1 MNTWVVITIVWIVC
15 LVFIFVSRLLNQSS
29 AGGVNKKMRLR
40 DIIIGFL
47 FAPIIAP
54 TGLFVMIYEKC
65 KQKYYKNR
73 PRPLPKKLRKFL
85 KADTVADEERKTVS
99 IAEYNWK
106 HGTNFTLDDVYGKG
120 YMESL
125 SDEEKASIVAES
137 LRYGV
142 LHVSKDV
149 ADTIYTVAA
158 KELGDALL
166 TGDFTDFENRL
177 AENVE
182 HINHGAE
189 TFFGKKNV
197 AEYWKDWKV
206 RYVDTKQVTNYE
218 VSYSE
223 YYSNSCLLLDS
234 MVVMFFFEHDKIRK
248 ILFCPQKFEPF
259 VADSYDNILK
269 APFDYEFLKP
279 CLSELRGATSFL
291 PPVVK
296 ENRIPCMSCGMPSE
310 KLEWYSFERDCG
322 IHGYLGVAS
331 VCPHCH
337 KLVEYYPEMRLRY
350 DRKRLKSYM
359 HAAEIICA
367 CWNNLDT
374 SIIEP
379 YLSEDVIWNTQKGK
393 ANYLEFLEKRFASLK
408 LLKHGFSADIV
419 CEDDKYRARITIDH
433 QDEDEVYRLTIES
446 GLITEIQVMPSSEWW
461 KKQLGTSPFGVIS
474 QTSLHEQAAA
484 VAVIEQHFKTEL
496 GNKTITWA
504 TPYELKNS
512 HCQLS
517 FNCEGLDYDVLVEI
531 HSWDDKKCRFAMKSE
546 FDRLKAG
553 CQENDHIP
561 CILALDEEDQF
572 VSFTL
577 VEKMEVIIP
586 KLRSKGIDECAFRK
600 LFKK

>member
-1 MNTWVVITIVWIVC
+1 MNTWVVITIVWIIC

-54 TGLFVMIYEKC
+54 VSLFVIINEKY

-85 KADTVADEERKTVS
+85 KADAVADEERKTVS

-137 LRYGV
+137 LKYGV
-142 LHVSKDV
+142 LHVSNDV

-158 KELGDALL
+158 KELGNALL
-166 TGDFTDFENRL
+166 TGDFTDFEKRL

-197 AEYWKDWKV
+197 VEYWKNWKV

-218 VSYSE
+218 VSYGE

-248 ILFCPQKFEPF
+248 ILFCPQKFEPL
-259 VADSYDNILK
+259 VADPNDNILK
-269 APFDYEFLKP
+269 VPFDYELLKP
-279 CLSELRGATSFL
+279 CLSELRGATPSL

-310 KLEWYSFERDCG
+310 KLEWYSFERECG
-322 IHGYLGVAS
+322 IHGYHGVAS

-337 KLVEYYPEMRLRY
+337 KVVEYYPEIRLRY
-350 DRKRLKSYM
+350 DRKRLKSHM

-408 LLKHGFSADIV
+408 LLKHGFSADVV
-419 CEDDKYRARITIDH
+419 CEDDEYRARITIDH
-433 QDEDEVYRLTIES
+433 QDEDEVYHLIVEN
-446 GLITEIQVMPSSEWW
+446 GLITEIQTLPSFEWW
-461 KKQLGTSPFGVIS
+461 KKQLGTSPFGVVS
-474 QTSLHEQAAA
+474 QTTLHEQAAA
-484 VAVIEQHFKTEL
+484 VAAIEQHFKTEL
-496 GNKTITWA
+496 GDKTITWA
-504 TPYELKNS
+504 TPCELKNS

-577 VEKMEVIIP
+577 AEKMEVIAP
-586 KLRSKGIDECAFRK
+586 KLRSKSIDECAFRK